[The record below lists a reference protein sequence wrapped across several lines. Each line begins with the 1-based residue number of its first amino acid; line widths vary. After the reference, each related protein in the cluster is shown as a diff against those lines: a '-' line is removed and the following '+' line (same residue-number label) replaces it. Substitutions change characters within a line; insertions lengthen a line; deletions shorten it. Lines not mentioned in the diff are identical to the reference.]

1 MDGKRLG
8 NVVYDMETN
17 DEKYTAKTLCP
28 SEPLIVKTT
37 PKYVNLLTL
46 STSL

>member
-17 DEKYTAKTLCP
+17 DEKYTK
-28 SEPLIVKTT
+28 
-37 PKYVNLLTL
+37 
-46 STSL
+46 